1 MCKLR
6 AGAACAAADEHLAV
20 DAQLAQ
26 EPSAGAVRRS
36 ASHLRVPPLVAL
48 AAHTLR
54 QAVKDIFRAELIAQ
68 DIEAVPA
75 AALDLDRADNY
86 ILRHQ
91 RLVAAAIRLRIYVHS
106 GQHQRNRTQQRQ
118 RRSKIFFHF
127 PAPKQ

>member
-1 MCKLR
+1 MIIT
-6 AGAACAAADEHLAV
+6 APITCASSGP
-20 DAQLAQ
+20 
-26 EPSAGAVRRS
+26 EPPVP
-36 ASHLRVPPLVAL
+36 LRVPPLVAL

-91 RLVAAAIRLRIYVHS
+91 RLVAAAIRLRIHVHS